1 MLPKTVC
8 ITGCS
13 RGLGRAMAEK
23 FAEEGWSVSG
33 CARSSSALASLAEKL
48 GEQHVFRVAD
58 VADDWAV
65 RQFSRE
71 IIEAHGAPDL
81 LLNNAA
87 LMNRNVRLWEVDAD
101 DFSRLIDVNI
111 KGVASVIRHFTPAMI
126 DRGTGVIVNFSSG
139 WGRSTSPEVAPYCA
153 SKWAIEGLTQAF
165 SQELP
170 EGLAT
175 VALNPGI
182 IDTEMLRSC
191 WEDGAA
197 AYPMPDQWVNAAFD
211 LLSGLG
217 SKDNGRALSVIQGQ
231 G

>member
-1 MLPKTVC
+1 MPAKTVC

-13 RGLGRAMAEK
+13 RGLGRAMAKK
-23 FAEEGWSVSG
+23 FAGNGWIVSG
-33 CARSSSALASLAEKL
+33 CARSAPDLARLSEEL
-48 GEQHVFRVAD
+48 GEGHVFKTSD
-58 VADDWAV
+58 TADDWAV

-81 LLNNAA
+81 LINNAA
-87 LMNRNVRLWEVDAD
+87 LMNRPAPLWEIDAD
-101 DFSRLIDVNI
+101 DFGRLMDVNI

-165 SQELP
+165 AQELP
-170 EGLAT
+170 DGLAT
-175 VALNPGI
+175 VALNPGV
-182 IDTEMLRSC
+182 IDTDMLRSC
-191 WEDGAA
+191 WEDAA
-197 AYPMPDQWVNAAFD
+197 SGYPSPEEWVNAAVS

-217 SKDNGRALSVIQGQ
+217 PRDNGKALSV
-231 G
+231 